1 MVVVLCGGGGWQAGN
16 SPTLSVGRTVGR
28 VRPLT
33 CPLSLKTV
41 METCSV
47 LVLGD
52 QAGGKTSL
60 INRFLTG
67 QYVATQVRLDSA
79 DLTAPF

>member
-1 MVVVLCGGGGWQAGN
+1 
-16 SPTLSVGRTVGR
+16 
-28 VRPLT
+28 
-33 CPLSLKTV
+33 